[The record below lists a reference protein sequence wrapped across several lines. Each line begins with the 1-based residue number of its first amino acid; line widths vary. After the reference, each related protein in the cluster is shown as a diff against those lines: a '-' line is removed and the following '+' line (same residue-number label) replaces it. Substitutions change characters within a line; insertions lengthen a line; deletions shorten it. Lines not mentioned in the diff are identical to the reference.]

1 MQQVQFREGKDK
13 LGVRGSIKLNM
24 DQKPNTLFWTLFV
37 TSIRGLTGRPTD
49 TFVNVGFINN
59 FNGKLNLHRGQAG
72 TTTNSWKTPPLS
84 AFFFIK
90 FHWNGGNGKKDT

>member
-1 MQQVQFREGKDK
+1 MQQDQFREGKDK
-13 LGVRGSIKLNM
+13 LGARASIKLNM
-24 DQKPNTLFWTLFV
+24 DKKKYSVLDSFCHLHKRV
-37 TSIRGLTGRPTD
+37 TGRPTD

-84 AFFFIK
+84 AVLFIK